1 MTDVRTDGPRADES
15 VAELTRHLTE
25 TDVTRQAKARID
37 RATQRIEHRR
47 DQLRDALGS
56 PGTGPPA
63 HSAVAETTRKPVPL
77 GIALAAAAAGF
88 MIGRRTGGR

>member
-1 MTDVRTDGPRADES
+1 LREEIEAIRHELGET
-15 VAELTRHLTE
+15 VAALAEK

-88 MIGRRTGGR
+88 MIGRLTGGR